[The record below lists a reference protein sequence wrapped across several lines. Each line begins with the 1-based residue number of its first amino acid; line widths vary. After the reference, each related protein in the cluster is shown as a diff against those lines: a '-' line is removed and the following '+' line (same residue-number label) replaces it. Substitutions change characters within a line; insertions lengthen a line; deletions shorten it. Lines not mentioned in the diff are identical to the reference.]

1 MTIRAFTRTVLT
13 SNVYAAHARPVRT
26 THTDL
31 TVEEL
36 ATRVGVPTSTVRMYQ
51 SKGLLHAPRRVGRT
65 ARYDSSHLNR
75 LELVQRLQDRG
86 FSLGSIAELLTARE
100 QGATVADLLALPGGP
115 EDWVPLTLGDIR
127 QMIKPKGLR
136 PALLRKA
143 TRLGLIRWR
152 RGRPQTRRWVLGSG
166 LRVAELDLPPG
177 DVLDQIARLRAHTDQ
192 IAADF
197 GDIFERTLWPRI
209 HAGGTES
216 DQLDRTREL
225 LRELTGLAEGVVL
238 GALRES
244 VRHLAEQFVERHEL
258 LPVGGER
265 PDWLD
270 HSIPV
275 LNERLLEAHDD
286 DSDDVDQF
294 LAADDDREQS

>member
-1 MTIRAFTRTVLT
+1 MRTAD
-13 SNVYAAHARPVRT
+13 SN
-26 THTDL
+26 L

-36 ATRVGVPTSTVRMYQ
+36 AARVGLPISTVRMYQ
-51 SKGLLHAPRRVGRT
+51 SKGLLRAPRRVGRT
-65 ARYDSSHLNR
+65 ARYDSSHLQR

-86 FSLGSIAELLTARE
+86 FSLASIAELLTARE

-115 EDWVPLTLGDIR
+115 EDWVPLGVGDIR
-127 QMIKPKGLR
+127 LMIKPKGLR

-152 RGRPQTRRWVLGSG
+152 RGRPQTRRWTLSSG
-166 LRVAELDLPPG
+166 LRVAELDLPPSE
-177 DVLDQIARLRAHTDQ
+177 VLDQIVRLRAHTDQ

-209 HAGGTES
+209 QVGSTET
-216 DQLDRTREL
+216 DQLDRTRAL
-225 LRELTGLAEGVVL
+225 LQELTSLAEGVVVS
-238 GALRES
+238 ALRES
-244 VRHLAEQFVERHEL
+244 VRHLAEEFVERHEL

-275 LNERLLEAHDD
+275 LSERLLEARED
-286 DSDDVDQF
+286 DSEDVDQF
-294 LAADDDREQS
+294 LAADHAQEQ